1 MKKCVIILLTLICFL
16 PRTGFSQDDQKQP
29 EQETKIQERMRE
41 YIQNRLSLSRH
52 EAEKFTP
59 LFVKY
64 FREFAQTHRSYRG
77 DRLVLQQKIIELRLH
92 YRTEFRQVMD
102 EQRANKVFKYED
114 EFRQEAV
121 RILKENRRD
130 RMDKP
135 VRRDRSILME

>member
-1 MKKCVIILLTLICFL
+1 MKKCVIILLTLMSFL
-16 PRTGFSQDDQKQP
+16 PGTGFAQEEQQP
-29 EQETKIQERMRE
+29 PLQENKIQERMRE
-41 YIQNRLSLSRH
+41 YIQNKLSLSRN

-59 LFVKY
+59 LFVRY

-77 DRLVLQQKIIELRLH
+77 DRLILQQKIIELRLH

-121 RILKENRRD
+121 RILKENRRG
-130 RMDKP
+130 RMDRP
-135 VRRDRSILME
+135 VRRDKSLSLD

>member
-1 MKKCVIILLTLICFL
+1 MKKCVIILLTLMSFL
-16 PRTGFSQDDQKQP
+16 PGTGFAQEEQP
-29 EQETKIQERMRE
+29 PLQENKIQERMRE
-41 YIQNRLSLSRH
+41 YIQNKLSLSRN

-59 LFVKY
+59 LFVRY

-77 DRLVLQQKIIELRLH
+77 DRLILQQKIIELRLH
-92 YRTEFRQVMD
+92 YRGEFRQVMD

-130 RMDKP
+130 RMDRP
-135 VRRDRSILME
+135 VRKDRSIFLD

>member
-1 MKKCVIILLTLICFL
+1 MKKCVIILLTLISFL
-16 PRTGFSQDDQKQP
+16 PGRSFAQDKQQQP
-29 EQETKIQERMRE
+29 VQENKIQERMRE
-41 YIQNRLSLSRH
+41 YIQNRLGLSRN
-52 EAEKFTP
+52 EADRFTP

-64 FREFAQTHRSYRG
+64 FREFAQTHRSFRD

-130 RMDKP
+130 IMDKP
-135 VRRDRSILME
+135 IRRDRSILLD

>member
-1 MKKCVIILLTLICFL
+1 MKKCVIILLTLISFL
-16 PRTGFSQDDQKQP
+16 PGTGFAQDEQKQP
-29 EQETKIQERMRE
+29 VQENKIQERMRE
-41 YIQNRLSLSRH
+41 YIQNRLGLSRN
-52 EAEKFTP
+52 EADKFTP

-64 FREFAQTHRSYRG
+64 FREFAQTHRSFRS

-130 RMDKP
+130 MMDKP
-135 VRRDRSILME
+135 VRRDRSIFLD

>member
-1 MKKCVIILLTLICFL
+1 MKKYLIILLTLMSFL
-16 PRTGFSQDDQKQP
+16 PGKSFAQDDQHQP
-29 EQETKIQERMRE
+29 VQENKIQERMRE
-41 YIQNRLSLSRH
+41 YIQNRLSLSRN

-59 LFVKY
+59 LFIKY

-130 RMDKP
+130 RIDKP
-135 VRRDRSILME
+135 VRRDRSILMD